1 VTGHR
6 LYLLRHAKSSWK
18 DHGVADHDR
27 SLAPRGRRAAK
38 AIGRHLRDQGI
49 EPELVLC
56 SSATRARETLERVG
70 RARRHAH
77 VEPELYGAGA
87 DVLLARLH
95 EVPAAVASVMLIGHN
110 PGMQQ
115 LALLL
120 ARPGPETRELEA
132 KFPTGALATL
142 AFPGPDWR
150 TLDRGTAELIGFVR
164 PRDLER

>member
-1 VTGHR
+1 VTGQR
-6 LYLLRHAKSSWK
+6 LYLLRHAKSSWT
-18 DHGVADHDR
+18 DPRLADHDR
-27 SLAPRGRRAAK
+27 PLTSRGRRAAK

-49 EPELVLC
+49 EPEFVLC
-56 SSATRARETLERVG
+56 SPAIRARETLERIG
-70 RARRHAH
+70 PARHGAH

-87 DVLLARLH
+87 GALLARLH
-95 EVPAAVASVMLIGHN
+95 EVPPAVASVMLIGHN

-120 ARPGPETRELEA
+120 AHPGPELRELEA
-132 KFPTGALATL
+132 KFPTAALATL